1 MTLSKKIR
9 ETSGVL
15 FRPVGA
21 FTGHLELVNKDKR
34 ESCEVTVLVLDWEEA
49 DAPKVIFEQTID
61 LKPRTRDAVD
71 VVVPN
76 HYSFEVKKDNSKCIG
91 NLFLLDQDGCTVGYT
106 VLASDFIDVSQSC

>member
-21 FTGHLELVNKDKR
+21 FSGHFELANEDKTK
-34 ESCEVTVLVLDWEEA
+34 SCEVTVQVLDWE
-49 DAPKVIFEQTID
+49 DSQAPKVIFEETFEID
-61 LKPRTRDAVD
+61 PRTRVAVD

-106 VLASDFIDVSQSC
+106 VLASDFIDVSHCS